1 MSRRNKNT
9 WDSRSRVV
17 ELFLSRRSSASSD
30 GSVHTDGD
38 TLCVGQHHVAF
49 WHQATI
55 CMVKR
60 ESPDSL
66 VRAIQGMVQMSQGY
80 DIVSMEKCNGQ

>member
-1 MSRRNKNT
+1 MSRRNKNM

-17 ELFLSRRSSASSD
+17 ELFLSRRSGASQD

-49 WHQATI
+49 WHQSTI
-55 CMVKR
+55 YLVRR
-60 ESPDSL
+60 EPPDSC
-66 VRAIQGMVQMSQGY
+66 VKAIQGMVQMSQGY
-80 DIVSMEKCNGQ
+80 DIVNQEESNE